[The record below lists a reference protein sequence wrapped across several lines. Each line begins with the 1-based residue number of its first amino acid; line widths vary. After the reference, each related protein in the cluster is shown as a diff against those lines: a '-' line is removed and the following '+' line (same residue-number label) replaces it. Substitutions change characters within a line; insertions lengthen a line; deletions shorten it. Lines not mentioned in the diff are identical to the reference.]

1 MAIYGVG
8 AYYGE
13 DVSGDFLQDE
23 VVGVGWATSEAPELQ
38 EYFKSLKVGDI
49 VYIKAAFGGADIT
62 VKGIG
67 IIKDNI
73 IRDRNNTNGLVETGR
88 SVVWITKHSFVIKRP
103 VEKNNVRS
111 NTVYEE
117 FHPVVQAEIISRIA
131 HTFKAASAAT
141 RGRHASSALKW
152 DFPHFRKSGGAIF
165 KSANSVLAI

>member
-1 MAIYGVG
+1 MAIFGVG
-8 AYYGE
+8 AYYE
-13 DVSGDFLQDE
+13 IDVSGDFIQNNI
-23 VVGVGWATSEAPELQ
+23 VGVGWGTSDAPELQ

-73 IRDRNNTNGLVETGR
+73 VRTERDTNGLVSTGR
-88 SVVWITKHSFVIKRP
+88 NVAWLNIEQFVIPRP

-117 FHPVVQAEIISRIA
+117 FHPIVQEEIIRRI
-131 HTFKAASAAT
+131 T
-141 RGRHASSALKW
+141 
-152 DFPHFRKSGGAIF
+152 
-165 KSANSVLAI
+165 ANA